1 MMTPLDFLPRTLL
14 TVNPSSMQPN
24 ALDHQMSMPNPNE
37 LSVGDLSRIIAS
49 QQYGRPQRGTSI
61 MSVNDDPSEDD
72 EGMKRVPSQ
81 ATIHRASENPFMPP
95 QLRASVSLEGVKS
108 PYYSA
113 TTPAILRRES
123 DQQSFQ
129 STSMDYDDDN
139 DDNSQERFKAG
150 VPLAPINVTAPAVYA
165 GNSGN
170 TPKKASQSTLP
181 HPLER
186 DLSTASVSSTV
197 HSVLPQTLPKS
208 PSPTASTSVIIN
220 TQKIVPIN
228 SSQQRL
234 STPTNANNNEVE
246 NPDPSATSVEQSIL
260 STLPYSIRR
269 QLPALLGQQSSQ
281 TSLQSIFPNAMIH
294 SAKEG
299 TIVYRFDRISNREWK
314 TREMKIFNFEQLL
327 LKKSATNLT
336 NFYLIDEKKL
346 FTSLEERQKQ
356 HITTSLTSNGRNN
369 SGSMMMSLINELH
382 ERNALITSWGKND
395 IIHLLDLIDSWLRG
409 GKNISLLDFWS
420 LRHEKNEVAVDNLK
434 VKENDKERGKGVICY
449 EIMMQIGFVIRKNEE
464 IGLHEDCWR
473 MMYFTDLL
481 ATTSSTTTNNTS
493 FLDLLI
499 TFFPQLSCIV
509 SGGKKRKVVLKYYAH
524 PLFSSSSSEDDVASP
539 ESDLLSPPT
548 VLEKKECY
556 QTIGLITEP
565 SENIFA
571 R

>member
-1 MMTPLDFLPRTLL
+1 MMTPMDFLPRTLL
-14 TVNPSSMQPN
+14 TVNPSTLHPN
-24 ALDHQMSMPNPNE
+24 PLDHQISMPNPNE
-37 LSVGDLSRIIAS
+37 LCANDLSRIIAS
-49 QQYGRPQRGTSI
+49 QQFGRPQRGASI
-61 MSVNDDPSEDD
+61 MSANDDPSEE

-81 ATIHRASENPFMPP
+81 ATIYRANENPFLPP
-95 QLRASVSLEGVKS
+95 QLRTSVSLEGVKS
-108 PYYSA
+108 PYYSG

-150 VPLAPINVTAPAVYA
+150 VALVPVTAPAVYT

-170 TPKKASQSTLP
+170 TPKKASQPTLL

-186 DLSTASVSSTV
+186 DLSTASVPSTV
-197 HSVLPQTLPKS
+197 LPPTLPKS
-208 PSPTASTSVIIN
+208 PSPTSTTSIIDN
-220 TQKIVPIN
+220 QIN
-228 SSQQRL
+228 SLNSYQQRL
-234 STPTNANNNEVE
+234 PTPTPPNANNNEEE
-246 NPDPSATSVEQSIL
+246 NPDPSTVSIEQSSL
-260 STLPYSIRR
+260 NSLPFSIRR
-269 QLPALLGQQSSQ
+269 QLPTLFGQQPLQ
-281 TSLQSIFPNAMIH
+281 GSLQSILPNAIIH

-327 LKKSATNLT
+327 LKKSPTNLT

-346 FTSLEERQKQ
+346 FKSLEERQKQ
-356 HITTSLTSNGRNN
+356 HITTSLASNSRNN

-409 GKNISLLDFWS
+409 GKNISLLEFWL
-420 LRHEKNEVAVDNLK
+420 LRHENNEVAEDNLK
-434 VKENDKERGKGVICY
+434 LKENDQERGKGVICY
-449 EIMMQIGFVIRKNEE
+449 EVTMQIGFVIRKNEE
-464 IGLHEDCWR
+464 IGLNEDCWR

-481 ATTSSTTTNNTS
+481 ATTTTSNTNSNTS
-493 FLDLLI
+493 TSFFDLLI

-524 PLFSSSSSEDDVASP
+524 PLFSSSSSEDEVAST
-539 ESDLLSPPT
+539 ESDLLYPPT